1 MSISN
6 TNSIV
11 SIQTVVPIRPTDPII
26 NSCRISVSPPKL
38 DPNILGRQFHL
49 ILCYNKASDEDS
61 GWLMAGWIKESLSI
75 ALCELPMLAG
85 RLRLRESQDGG
96 QDLQIVLN
104 DSGIRLAEA
113 TTEMKLADF
122 LDLEGKKEAEGEVD
136 VEVVFWEDVLEHNLQ
151 FSPLFYVQVTNFS
164 CGGYSIGISCSL
176 LLADPFAL
184 TGFLKRWINN
194 HNTLVSQTNA
204 SKPICYLPKLRKL
217 GNSKALLSGINT
229 NKYPAQSVIFKIPT
243 KILNLDK
250 NVYKNLAGLC
260 IDEAEHKIGRKM
272 GSKFSLSVKKSHE
285 VLKVEKCS
293 TECLNEKTFC
303 TVNGL
308 TCGGWDDVLGADET
322 WFNGENKP
330 AYVSCWINSISD
342 EGSVMIIVADDEE
355 IFVMQIIRGLKETGL
370 YEKRKCQD

>member
-1 MSISN
+1 MSIG
-6 TNSIV
+6 SIV

-26 NSCRISVSPPKL
+26 NSCRISVPPQNL

-49 ILCYNKASDEDS
+49 IICYNKASDEDS

-85 RLRLRESQDGG
+85 RLRPCESQDSDR
-96 QDLQIVLN
+96 DLQIVLN
-104 DSGIRLAEA
+104 DSGVRLVEA
-113 TTEMKLADF
+113 ITEMKLADF
-122 LDLEGKKEAEGEVD
+122 LDLEGKKEAEGE

-184 TGFLKRWINN
+184 TGFLKRWINI
-194 HNTLVSQTNA
+194 HNTLVSLTNA

-217 GNSKALLSGINT
+217 GSSKAFLSGINT
-229 NKYPAQSVIFKIPT
+229 NTYAAQSVIFKIPT
-243 KILNLDK
+243 TILNLDK

-260 IDEAEHKIGRKM
+260 IDVAERKIGRKM
-272 GSKFSLSVKKSHE
+272 GSRFSLSVKKSHE

-308 TCGGWDDVLGADET
+308 TCTGWDDVLGADET
-322 WFNGENKP
+322 WFNEENKP
-330 AYVSCWINSISD
+330 AYVSCWMNSISD
-342 EGSVMIIVADDEE
+342 EGSVMIIVAGDVETSA
-355 IFVMQIIRGLKETGL
+355 MQIIVTFPN
-370 YEKRKCQD
+370 